1 MKLQGFLKG
10 VGKIENIVVS
20 QMGGVSIARAYQPNV
35 SNPKTEKQV
44 DQRARL
50 KLASQIAAAMSPVI
64 AIPKN
69 GLVSARNEFIKKNMD
84 LITALKGTA
93 QMQFAKIQLTNGSVT
108 LPAVAATFLA
118 NGHLDFELASD
129 PGDSVSRIVY
139 SLFKMDTN
147 GQLQFF
153 KSFVTEDP
161 GDDKTYLMDV
171 EGLDGE
177 VAVFA
182 YGIKD
187 LSTAAK
193 IKYDNY
199 NIASGTDVAKLVST
213 RSMSASDYQ
222 FTKTS
227 GTTAKKQS

>member
-35 SNPKTEKQV
+35 SNPKTDKQV

-69 GLVSARNEFIKKNMD
+69 GLVSARNAFIRKNMD
-84 LITALKGTA
+84 LITAMKGTA
-93 QMQFAKIQLTNGSVT
+93 QMMFAKIQLTNGSVP
-108 LPAVAATFLA
+108 LPGVEASWMENDLLI
-118 NGHLDFELASD
+118 NLASN
-129 PGDSVSRIVY
+129 PGDSVSRVVY
-139 SLFKMDTN
+139 SIFKKTN
-147 GQLQFF
+147 DGQLQFY
-153 KSFVTEDP
+153 KSIVSDNPTSMNNYAISE
-161 GDDKTYLMDV
+161 
-171 EGLDGE
+171 EGIVGE

-193 IKYDNY
+193 VKYDNY
-199 NIASGTDVAKLVST
+199 NIASGTDIAKLVST
-213 RSMSASDYQ
+213 RTMSASDFQ

-227 GTTAKKQS
+227 GTTATKS

>member
-20 QMGGVSIARAYQPNV
+20 QTGGVTIARAYQPNV
-35 SNPKTEKQV
+35 SNPKTDKQV

-84 LITALKGTA
+84 LVTALQGTA
-93 QMQFAKIQLTNGSVT
+93 QMEIAKIQITNGSVP
-108 LPAVAATFLA
+108 LPGVEASWMENDLLI
-118 NGHLDFELASD
+118 NLASN
-129 PGDSVSRIVY
+129 PGDSVSRVVY
-139 SLFKMDTN
+139 SIFKKTN
-147 GQLQFF
+147 DGQLQFY
-153 KSFVTEDP
+153 KSIVSETPTSQNNYAISE
-161 GDDKTYLMDV
+161 
-171 EGLDGE
+171 EGIVGE
-177 VAVFA
+177 VAIFA

-193 IKYDNY
+193 VKYDNY
-199 NIASGTDVAKLVST
+199 NIASGTDIAKLVST
-213 RSMSASDYQ
+213 RTMNASDYQ

-227 GTTAKKQS
+227 GSTAKKQ

>member
-35 SNPKTEKQV
+35 SNPKTDKQV

-69 GLVSARNEFIKKNMD
+69 GLVSSRNAFIRKNMD
-84 LITALKGTA
+84 LITALQGTA
-93 QMQFAKIQLTNGSVT
+93 QMMFAKIQLTNGSVP
-108 LPAVAATFLA
+108 LPGVEASWMENDLLI
-118 NGHLDFELASD
+118 NLASN
-129 PGDSVSRIVY
+129 PGDSVSRVVY
-139 SLFKMDTN
+139 SIFKKTN
-147 GQLQFF
+147 DGQLQFY
-153 KSFVTEDP
+153 KSVVSETPTSQNNYAISE
-161 GDDKTYLMDV
+161 
-171 EGLDGE
+171 EGLIGE

-193 IKYDNY
+193 VKYDNY
-199 NIASGTDVAKLVST
+199 DIASGTDIAKLVST
-213 RSMSASDYQ
+213 RTMSASDYQ

-227 GTTAKKQS
+227 GTTAKK

>member
-69 GLVSARNEFIKKNMD
+69 GLVSARNAFIKKNMD
-84 LITALKGTA
+84 LITAMEGTA
-93 QMQFAKIQLTNGSVT
+93 EMMYAKIQLTNGSNP
-108 LPAVAATFLA
+108 LPPLKAAFSDNGYFTFGLT
-118 NGHLDFELASD
+118 SD
-129 PGDSVSRIVY
+129 PGDSISRMVY
-139 SLFKMDTN
+139 SLFKKNAD
-147 GQLQFF
+147 GRLQFF
-153 KSFVTEDP
+153 KSYVVTNPTSAKDWLMGED
-161 GDDKTYLMDV
+161 
-171 EGLDGE
+171 GLDGE
-177 VAVFA
+177 IVVYG

-187 LSTAAK
+187 LTTSASVK
-193 IKYDNY
+193 FDSY
-199 NIASGTDVAKLVST
+199 NIASGADVAKLVST
-213 RSMSASDYQ
+213 RTMSASDYQ
-222 FTKTS
+222 FTKTN
-227 GTTAKKQS
+227 GVTAKKA

>member
-50 KLASQIAAAMSPVI
+50 KLASQIAAAVSPVI

-69 GLVSARNEFIKKNMD
+69 GLVSARNGFIKKNMD
-84 LITALKGTA
+84 LITAMQGTA
-93 QMQFAKIQLTNGSVT
+93 QMNLPDIQLTNGSVP
-108 LPAVAATFLA
+108 LPGVKAEWSEDNYLTVSLI
-118 NGHLDFELASD
+118 SD

-139 SLFKMDTN
+139 NVFKKDAV

-153 KSFVTEDP
+153 KSMVSDNPTMSKDYNL
-161 GDDKTYLMDV
+161 GVDTIV
-171 EGLDGE
+171 GE
-177 VAVFA
+177 VVIYA

-193 IKYDNY
+193 VKFDNY
-199 NIASGTDVAKLVST
+199 NIASGADIAKLVST
-213 RSMSASDYQ
+213 RTMSASDYQ

-227 GTTAKKQS
+227 GIVSKKS

>member
-35 SNPKTEKQV
+35 SNPKTDKQV

-50 KLASQIAAAMSPVI
+50 KLASQIASAMSPVI
-64 AIPKN
+64 AMAKN
-69 GLVSARNEFIKKNMD
+69 GLVSGRNQFISKNMD
-84 LITALKGTA
+84 LITALNGTA
-93 QMQFAKIQLTNGSVT
+93 EMQFAKIQLTNGSVP
-108 LPAVAATFLA
+108 LPALKASFSDNGYFTFGLT
-118 NGHLDFELASD
+118 SD
-129 PGDSVSRIVY
+129 PGDSISRMVY
-139 SLFKMDTN
+139 SLFKKDAN

-153 KSFVTEDP
+153 KSYVTENPTLAKDW
-161 GDDKTYLMDV
+161 LMGED
-171 EGLDGE
+171 GLTGE
-177 VAVFA
+177 VVVYG

-193 IKYDNY
+193 VKYDNY
-199 NIASGTDVAKLVST
+199 NIASGADIAKLVST
-213 RSMSASDYQ
+213 RTMSASDYQ

-227 GTTAKKQS
+227 GITAKKS

>member
-35 SNPKTEKQV
+35 KNPKTDKQV

-50 KLASQIAAAMSPVI
+50 KLASQIAASMSPVI

-84 LITALKGTA
+84 LITAMQGTA
-93 QMQFAKIQLTNGSVT
+93 QMMFAKIQLTNGSVP
-108 LPAVAATFLA
+108 LPGVEASWMENDLLI
-118 NGHLDFELASD
+118 NLASN
-129 PGDSVSRIVY
+129 PGDSVSRVVY
-139 SLFKMDTN
+139 SIFKKTN
-147 GQLQFF
+147 DGKLQFY
-153 KSFVTEDP
+153 KSIVSDSPTSQNNYAISE
-161 GDDKTYLMDV
+161 
-171 EGLDGE
+171 EGIVGE

-193 IKYDNY
+193 VKYDNY
-199 NIASGTDVAKLVST
+199 NIATGEDIAKLVST
-213 RSMSASDYQ
+213 RTMSASDYQ

-227 GTTAKKQS
+227 GTTAKKS

>member
-69 GLVSARNEFIKKNMD
+69 GLVSARNAFIRKNMD
-84 LITALKGTA
+84 LITAMQGTA
-93 QMQFAKIQLTNGSVT
+93 QMMFAKIQLTNGSIP
-108 LPAVAATFLA
+108 LPAVGATFLA
-118 NGHLDFELASD
+118 NNHLVFELASA
-129 PGDSVSRIVY
+129 PGDSVSRVVY
-139 SLFKMDTN
+139 SLFKKTID
-147 GQLQFF
+147 GKLQFY
-153 KSFVTEDP
+153 KSYVTEDP
-161 GDDKTYLMDV
+161 GSDNLYTMDV

-177 VAVFA
+177 IAVYA

-193 IKYDNY
+193 VKYDNY
-199 NIASGTDVAKLVST
+199 NIASGEEIAKLVST
-213 RSMSASDYQ
+213 RTMSASDYQ

>member
-1 MKLQGFLKG
+1 MKG

-20 QMGGVSIARAYQPNV
+20 QMGGISVARAYQPNV
-35 SNPKTEKQV
+35 SNPKTDKQV

-69 GLVSARNEFIKKNMD
+69 GLISSRNAFIRKNMD
-84 LITALKGTA
+84 LITAIKGTA
-93 QMQFAKIQLTNGSVT
+93 QMMFAKIQLTNGSIP
-108 LPAVAATFLA
+108 LPAVGATFLA
-118 NGHLDFELASD
+118 NNHLVFELTTA
-129 PGDSVSRIVY
+129 PGDSVSRVVY
-139 SLFKMDTN
+139 SLFKKTVD
-147 GQLQFF
+147 GKLQFF
-153 KSFVTEDP
+153 KSYVTEDP
-161 GDDKTYLMDV
+161 GTDGLYTTDV

-177 VAVFA
+177 IAVYA

-187 LSTAAK
+187 LSSASK
-193 IKYDNY
+193 VKYDSY
-199 NIASGTDVAKLVST
+199 NIASGEDIAKLVST
-213 RSMSASDYQ
+213 RTMNASDYQ

>member
-50 KLASQIAAAMSPVI
+50 KLASQMAATMSPVI

-69 GLVSARNEFIKKNMD
+69 GLVSARNAFIRKNMD
-84 LITALKGTA
+84 LITAIKGTA
-93 QMQFAKIQLTNGSVT
+93 QMMFAKIQLTNGSIP
-108 LPAVAATFLA
+108 LPPVSATFLA
-118 NGHLDFELASD
+118 SNNFAFGFESA

-139 SLFKMDTN
+139 SLFKKTVD
-147 GQLQFF
+147 GKLQFY
-153 KSFVTEDP
+153 KSYVTEDP
-161 GDDKTYLMDV
+161 GSDGMYSMEV
-171 EGLDGE
+171 QGLDGE
-177 VAVFA
+177 IAVYA

-193 IKYDNY
+193 VKYDNY
-199 NIASGTDVAKLVST
+199 NIATGEEIAKLVST
-213 RSMSASDYQ
+213 RTMSSSDYQ

-227 GTTAKKQS
+227 GTTAIKH

>member
-35 SNPKTEKQV
+35 MNPKTEKQV

-64 AIPKN
+64 AMAKN
-69 GLVSARNEFIKKNMD
+69 GLVSGRNQFISKNMD
-84 LITALKGTA
+84 LITASEGTA
-93 QMQFAKIQLTNGSVT
+93 QMQFAKVQLTNGSIP
-108 LPAVAATFLA
+108 LPALKVEYQSDGTIGFGLV
-118 NGHLDFELASD
+118 SD

-139 SLFKMDTN
+139 ALFKKNAD
-147 GQLQFF
+147 GQLQYY
-153 KSFVTEDP
+153 KSYITENPTSNKD
-161 GDDKTYLMDV
+161 YLMG
-171 EGLDGE
+171 ETGMDGE
-177 VAVFA
+177 VAIYA

-187 LSTAAK
+187 LSTSAK
-193 IKYDNY
+193 VKYDSY
-199 NIASGTDVAKLVST
+199 NIASGADIAKLVST
-213 RSMSASDYQ
+213 RTMSASDYQ

-227 GTTAKKQS
+227 GITAKKS

>member
-35 SNPKTEKQV
+35 SNPKTDKQV

-69 GLVSARNEFIKKNMD
+69 GLVSARNAFIRKNMD
-84 LITALKGTA
+84 LITAVQGTA
-93 QMQFAKIQLTNGSVT
+93 QMMFAKIQLTNGSIP
-108 LPAVAATFLA
+108 LPAVSATFLA
-118 NGHLDFELASD
+118 NNHFVFELASA
-129 PGDSVSRIVY
+129 PGDSVSRVVY
-139 SLFKMDTN
+139 SLFKKNVD
-147 GQLQFF
+147 GKLQFY
-153 KSFVTEDP
+153 KSYVTEDP
-161 GDDKTYLMDV
+161 GSDGLFTMDV

-177 VAVFA
+177 IAVYA

-193 IKYDNY
+193 VKYDNY
-199 NIASGTDVAKLVST
+199 NIASGEEIAKLVST
-213 RSMSASDYQ
+213 RTMSASDYQ

>member
-35 SNPKTEKQV
+35 SNPKTDKQV

-64 AIPKN
+64 AMAKQ
-69 GLVSARNEFIKKNMD
+69 GLVSGRNQFISKNMD
-84 LITALKGTA
+84 LITASAGTA
-93 QMQFAKIQLTNGSVT
+93 QMQFANIQLTNGSVP
-108 LPAVAATFLA
+108 LPGLKATFSD
-118 NGHLDFELASD
+118 NGYLSFGLISD
-129 PGDSVSRIVY
+129 PGDSISRMVY
-139 SLFKMDTN
+139 SLFKKDAN

-153 KSFVTEDP
+153 KSYVTENP
-161 GDDKTYLMDV
+161 TSDKDWLMGED
-171 EGLDGE
+171 GLQGE
-177 VAVFA
+177 VVVYG

-193 IKYDNY
+193 VKFDNY
-199 NIASGTDVAKLVST
+199 NIASGADVAKLVST
-213 RSMSASDYQ
+213 RTMSASDYQ

-227 GTTAKKQS
+227 GITAKKS

>member
-69 GLVSARNEFIKKNMD
+69 GLVSARNGFIKKNMD
-84 LITALKGTA
+84 LITAEQGTA
-93 QMQFAKIQLTNGSVT
+93 QMQFAKVQLTNGSVP
-108 LPAVAATFLA
+108 LPALKAEFSDNGYFTFGLT
-118 NGHLDFELASD
+118 SD
-129 PGDSVSRIVY
+129 PGDSISRMVY
-139 SLFKMDTN
+139 ALFKKN
-147 GQLQFF
+147 AEGQLDFY
-153 KSFVTEDP
+153 KSYITENPTLQKDW
-161 GDDKTYLMDV
+161 LMGED
-171 EGLDGE
+171 GLTGE
-177 VAVFA
+177 VVVYG

-187 LSTAAK
+187 LSSAATT
-193 IKYDNY
+193 KYANY
-199 NIASGTDVAKLVST
+199 NIASGTDIAKLVST
-213 RSMSASDYQ
+213 RTMSASDYQ
-222 FTKTS
+222 FTKTN
-227 GTTAKKQS
+227 GITAKKS

>member
-69 GLVSARNEFIKKNMD
+69 GLVSARNAFIKKNMD
-84 LITALKGTA
+84 LITAMQGTA
-93 QMQFAKIQLTNGSVT
+93 QMMFAKIQLTNGSIP
-108 LPAVAATFLA
+108 LPPLKASFSDNGYFTFGLV
-118 NGHLDFELASD
+118 SD
-129 PGDSVSRIVY
+129 PGDSISRMVY
-139 SLFKMDTN
+139 CLFKKNTD
-147 GQLQFF
+147 GKLEFF
-153 KSFVTEDP
+153 KSYVTENPTTAKDWLM
-161 GDDKTYLMDV
+161 GEDKL
-171 EGLDGE
+171 EGEIVVYG
-177 VAVFA
+177 

-187 LSTAAK
+187 LSTSAK
-193 IKYDNY
+193 VKYDSY
-199 NIASGTDVAKLVST
+199 NIASGADIAKLVST
-213 RSMSASDYQ
+213 RTMNASDYQ
-222 FTKTS
+222 FTKTN
-227 GTTAKKQS
+227 GVTATKA

>member
-10 VGKIENIVVS
+10 IGKVENLVVS
-20 QMGGVSIARAYQPNV
+20 QVSGVTIARAYQPNV
-35 SNPKTEKQV
+35 ANPKTEKQV

-69 GLVSARNEFIKKNMD
+69 GLVSSRNGFIKKNMD
-84 LITALKGTA
+84 LITALQGTA
-93 QMQFAKIQLTNGSVT
+93 QMQFAKIQLTNGSIP
-108 LPAVAATFLA
+108 LPSLKATFSD
-118 NGHLDFELASD
+118 NGYFSFGLTSD
-129 PGDSVSRIVY
+129 PGDSISRMVY
-139 SLFKMDTN
+139 SLFKKDAN

-153 KSFVTEDP
+153 KSYVTENPTLQKDYMM
-161 GDDKTYLMDV
+161 GED
-171 EGLDGE
+171 GLEGE
-177 VAVFA
+177 VVVYG

-193 IKYDNY
+193 VKFDNY
-199 NIASGTDVAKLVST
+199 NIASGADVAKLVST
-213 RSMSASDYQ
+213 RTMSASDYQ

-227 GTTAKKQS
+227 GITAKKS

>member
-69 GLVSARNEFIKKNMD
+69 GLVSARNAFIKKNMD
-84 LITALKGTA
+84 LITAMQGSA
-93 QMQFAKIQLTNGSVT
+93 QMMFAKIQLTNGSVP
-108 LPAVAATFLA
+108 LPGVEASWMENDLLI
-118 NGHLDFELASD
+118 NLASN
-129 PGDSVSRIVY
+129 PGDSVSSVVY
-139 SLFKMDTN
+139 SIFKKTTD
-147 GQLQFF
+147 GQLQFY
-153 KSFVTEDP
+153 KSIVSENPTSQNNYAISE
-161 GDDKTYLMDV
+161 
-171 EGLDGE
+171 EGIVGE
-177 VAVFA
+177 VAVYA

-187 LSTAAK
+187 LSTAASV
-193 IKYDNY
+193 KYASY
-199 NIASGTDVAKLVST
+199 NIASGADIAKLVST
-213 RSMSASDYQ
+213 RTMSASDYQ
-222 FTKTS
+222 FTKTN
-227 GTTAKKQS
+227 GVTATKS

>member
-35 SNPKTEKQV
+35 SNPRTDKQV

-69 GLVSARNEFIKKNMD
+69 GLVSARNGFIKKNMD
-84 LITALKGTA
+84 LITALQGTA
-93 QMQFAKIQLTNGSVT
+93 EMQFAKVQLTNGSVP
-108 LPAVAATFLA
+108 LPELKASFSDNGYFTF
-118 NGHLDFELASD
+118 GLASD
-129 PGDSVSRIVY
+129 PGDSISRMVY
-139 SLFKMDTN
+139 ALFKKN
-147 GQLQFF
+147 AQGQLEFF
-153 KSFVTEDP
+153 KSYVTENPTIQKDW
-161 GDDKTYLMDV
+161 LMGED
-171 EGLDGE
+171 GLQGE
-177 VAVFA
+177 VVVYG

-187 LSTAAK
+187 LSSAATTK
-193 IKYDNY
+193 FANY

-213 RSMSASDYQ
+213 RTMNASDYQ

-227 GTTAKKQS
+227 GITAKKS

>member
-35 SNPKTEKQV
+35 SNPKTDKQV

-69 GLVSARNEFIKKNMD
+69 GLVSSRNAFIRKNMD
-84 LITALKGTA
+84 LITALQGTA
-93 QMQFAKIQLTNGSVT
+93 QMMFAKIQLTNGSVP
-108 LPAVAATFLA
+108 LPGVEASWMENDLLI
-118 NGHLDFELASD
+118 NLASN
-129 PGDSVSRIVY
+129 PGDSVSRVVY
-139 SLFKMDTN
+139 SIFKKTN
-147 GQLQFF
+147 DGQLQFY
-153 KSFVTEDP
+153 KSVVSETPTSQNNYAISE
-161 GDDKTYLMDV
+161 
-171 EGLDGE
+171 EGLVGE

-193 IKYDNY
+193 VKYDNY
-199 NIASGTDVAKLVST
+199 NIASGTDIAKLVST
-213 RSMSASDYQ
+213 RTMSASDYQ

-227 GTTAKKQS
+227 GTTAKKS